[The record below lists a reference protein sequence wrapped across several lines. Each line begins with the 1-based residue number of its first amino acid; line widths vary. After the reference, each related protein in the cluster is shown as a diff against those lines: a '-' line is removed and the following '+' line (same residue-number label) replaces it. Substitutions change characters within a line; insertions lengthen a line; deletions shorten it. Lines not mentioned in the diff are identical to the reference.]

1 METTYSESLTDA
13 PASVTGEAAPIPPS
27 QRIAALDVVR
37 GFALLG
43 IFLMNIEWFN
53 RPFATFNDGIP
64 RDLGTLDWLA
74 TYFVNYFVQGKFWTI
89 FSLLFG
95 MGFAIMLVRAERAGR
110 NFVAIYLRRILALA
124 VFGAVHY
131 IYLWPG
137 DILFSYA
144 MGAGALLIVLYGRTK
159 FILLAIGAFVG
170 LGFIPQCSQFFG
182 VAAPLATIALVA
194 LYLRNERLVRVLGFE
209 LPIASLILLTVA
221 ALASIGAVVLWL
233 LPDGPQDPRL
243 PLTVL
248 GPVGVVWS
256 LLSVKYHN
264 PKAKRAVRTGVALY
278 LLMPTNIML
287 FGLAQ
292 YLTPPDPVV
301 PAITATAPAAAPAT
315 MVAPAPT
322 AVAPTAVAPAVGP
335 VAKKADHKAV
345 DKIPPKTK
353 EQRAAERKAKRDKD
367 VAEEARDAREEVRL
381 LTTGSYWDVTLW
393 HASTFVDKAAT
404 DPGFSVLL
412 IGMFLLGMWFV
423 RSGIMENTAA
433 HLGLFRKFALIGL
446 PVGLGLSVLASMITV
461 SHVPGATHDA
471 WLLAFGIKTLGDL
484 PTCLGYVSM
493 IVLMLNS
500 RGALSNIRILAP
512 LGRMALTNYLTQS
525 LICAL
530 YFYNYG
536 LGHWG
541 MPRSQQVL
549 FVLIVYSLQIAFSH
563 WWLARFRY
571 GPMEW
576 LWRGFTYRQM
586 PVMRVS
592 RVSPALRTS

>member
-13 PASVTGEAAPIPPS
+13 PAPVTGEAAPIPPS

-37 GFALLG
+37 GFALIG

-53 RPFATFNDGIP
+53 RPFATINDGIP

-110 NFVAIYLRRILALA
+110 DFVAIYLRRILALA
-124 VFGAVHY
+124 VIGAVHY

-144 MGAGALLIVLYGRTK
+144 VAAGALLIVLYGRAK
-159 FILLAIGAFVG
+159 YILLAIAALVG
-170 LGFIPQCSQFFG
+170 LGFIPHCNQFFG
-182 VAAPLATIALVA
+182 VAGALATIALVT
-194 LYLRNERLVRVLGFE
+194 LYLRNERLIRVLGFE
-209 LPIASLILLTVA
+209 LPIASLILLTLG

-233 LPDGPQDPRL
+233 LPNGPEDPRL

-248 GPVGVVWS
+248 GPVAVIWS

-264 PKAKRAVRTGVALY
+264 PKAKRSVRTGVALF
-278 LLMPTNIML
+278 LLMPTNITL

-301 PAITATAPAAAPAT
+301 PAITATAPTAPSAAPA
-315 MVAPAPT
+315 
-322 AVAPTAVAPAVGP
+322 AVAPAARP
-335 VAKKADHKAV
+335 VARTADHKAA
-345 DKIPPKTK
+345 DKTPPKTK

-393 HASTFVDKAAT
+393 HASTFVDKAAG
-404 DPGFSVLL
+404 DPGFAVIL

-446 PVGLGLSVLASMITV
+446 PVGLGLSVLASMIAV

-471 WLLAFGIKTLGDL
+471 WVLAFGIKTLGDL
-484 PTCLGYVSM
+484 PTCLGYVAV

-500 RGALSNIRILAP
+500 RGPLSNIKILAP

-525 LICAL
+525 LICAV

-541 MPRSQQVL
+541 IPRAQQVL

-586 PVMRVS
+586 PPMRIRS
-592 RVSPALRTS
+592 VSPALRTS